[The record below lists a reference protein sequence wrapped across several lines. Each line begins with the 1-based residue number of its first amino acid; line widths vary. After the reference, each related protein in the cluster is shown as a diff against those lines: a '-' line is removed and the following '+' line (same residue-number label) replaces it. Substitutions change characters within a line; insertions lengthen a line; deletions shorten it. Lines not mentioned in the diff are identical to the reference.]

1 MFFPF
6 RLHNIS
12 ETNEYHEREGKRMET
27 KRKRGGQPGNRNAAG
42 SGKSRIRN
50 RNAVKHGGYCSMAY
64 LTEEELQILEDM
76 ELVDCEQALI
86 EEISLYSFGERLL
99 MREMQNLR
107 ASENEDG
114 LYTAHTET
122 FIKDGRETSIQS
134 EKAVI
139 DLILRLQQVIR
150 RVEHLKV
157 EALVELAKIRHDRR
171 DLEIRQARREL
182 ERERTDARVELQDA
196 RTEWLQ
202 MDPEERK
209 QLERKRR
216 QNFNL

>member
-1 MFFPF
+1 
-6 RLHNIS
+6 
-12 ETNEYHEREGKRMET
+12 ME
-27 KRKRGGQPGNRNAAG
+27 
-42 SGKSRIRN
+42 
-50 RNAVKHGGYCSMAY
+50 Y
-64 LTEEELQILEDM
+64 LTEEELQILKEM
-76 ELVDCEQALI
+76 EKEPVDCEQALI
-86 EEISLYSFGERLL
+86 EEISLYSFGKRLL

-122 FIKDGRETSIQS
+122 FIEDGREISIQS

>member
-1 MFFPF
+1 
-6 RLHNIS
+6 
-12 ETNEYHEREGKRMET
+12 MET

-86 EEISLYSFGERLL
+86 EEISLYSFGERILL
-99 MREMQNLR
+99 REMRNLR

-122 FIKDGRETSIQS
+122 FVEDSREISIQS

-139 DLILRLQQVIR
+139 NAILRLQQVFR

-157 EALVELAKIRHDRR
+157 EALVELAKVRHDRR
-171 DLEIRQARREL
+171 DLEKRQARREL
-182 ERERTDARVELQDA
+182 ERERTDAQVELQDA

>member
-1 MFFPF
+1 
-6 RLHNIS
+6 
-12 ETNEYHEREGKRMET
+12 MET

-50 RNAVKHGGYCSMAY
+50 RNAVKHGGYCSMEY
-64 LTEEELQILEDM
+64 LTEEELQILKEM
-76 ELVDCEQALI
+76 EKEPVDCEQALI

-122 FIKDGRETSIQS
+122 FIEDGREISIQS

-139 DLILRLQQVIR
+139 DLILRLQQVVR

>member
-122 FIKDGRETSIQS
+122 FIKDGREISIQS

-139 DLILRLQQVIR
+139 GLILRLQQVIR

-216 QNFNL
+216 QNLNL

>member
-1 MFFPF
+1 
-6 RLHNIS
+6 
-12 ETNEYHEREGKRMET
+12 MET

-76 ELVDCEQALI
+76 ELVDCQQALI
-86 EEISLYSFGERLL
+86 EEISLYSFGERILL
-99 MREMQNLR
+99 REMQNLR

-114 LYTAHTET
+114 LYMAHTET
-122 FIKDGRETSIQS
+122 FVEDGREISIQS

-139 DLILRLQQVIR
+139 NAILRLQQVFR
-150 RVEHLKV
+150 
-157 EALVELAKIRHDRR
+157 
-171 DLEIRQARREL
+171 ARREL

>member
-1 MFFPF
+1 
-6 RLHNIS
+6 
-12 ETNEYHEREGKRMET
+12 MET

-50 RNAVKHGGYCSMAY
+50 RNAVKHGGYCSMEY
-64 LTEEELQILEDM
+64 LTEEELQILKEM
-76 ELVDCEQALI
+76 EKEPVDCEQALI
-86 EEISLYSFGERLL
+86 EEISLYSFGERILL
-99 MREMQNLR
+99 REMQNLR

-122 FIKDGRETSIQS
+122 FVEDGREISIQS

-139 DLILRLQQVIR
+139 GLILRLQQVIR

>member
-1 MFFPF
+1 
-6 RLHNIS
+6 
-12 ETNEYHEREGKRMET
+12 MET

-76 ELVDCEQALI
+76 ELVDCKQALI

-122 FIKDGRETSIQS
+122 FIKDGREISIQS

-139 DLILRLQQVIR
+139 NLILRLQQVIR

-182 ERERTDARVELQDA
+182 EREQTDARVELQDT

-216 QNFNL
+216 QNLNL

>member
-1 MFFPF
+1 
-6 RLHNIS
+6 
-12 ETNEYHEREGKRMET
+12 MET

-122 FIKDGRETSIQS
+122 FIKDGREISIQS

-139 DLILRLQQVIR
+139 GLILRLQQVIR

-182 ERERTDARVELQDA
+182 ERERTDARVELQDT

-216 QNFNL
+216 QNLNL

>member
-1 MFFPF
+1 
-6 RLHNIS
+6 
-12 ETNEYHEREGKRMET
+12 MET

-86 EEISLYSFGERLL
+86 EEISLYSFGERILL
-99 MREMQNLR
+99 REMQNLR

-122 FIKDGRETSIQS
+122 FIKDGREISIQS

-139 DLILRLQQVIR
+139 GLILRLQQVIR

>member
-1 MFFPF
+1 
-6 RLHNIS
+6 
-12 ETNEYHEREGKRMET
+12 MET

-64 LTEEELQILEDM
+64 LTEEELQILKEM
-76 ELVDCEQALI
+76 EKEPVDCEQALI
-86 EEISLYSFGERLL
+86 EEISLYSFGERILL
-99 MREMQNLR
+99 REMRNLR

-122 FIKDGRETSIQS
+122 FVEDGREISIQS

-139 DLILRLQQVIR
+139 NAILRLQQVFR

-182 ERERTDARVELQDA
+182 EREQTDARVELQDA

>member
-122 FIKDGRETSIQS
+122 FIEDGREISIQS

-157 EALVELAKIRHDRR
+157 EALVELAKFRHDRR

>member
-1 MFFPF
+1 
-6 RLHNIS
+6 
-12 ETNEYHEREGKRMET
+12 MET

-50 RNAVKHGGYCSMAY
+50 RNAVKHGGYCSMEY

-86 EEISLYSFGERLL
+86 EEISLYSFGERILL
-99 MREMQNLR
+99 REMQNLR

-122 FIKDGRETSIQS
+122 FVEDGREISIQS

-139 DLILRLQQVIR
+139 NAILRLQQVFR

>member
-1 MFFPF
+1 
-6 RLHNIS
+6 
-12 ETNEYHEREGKRMET
+12 MET

-122 FIKDGRETSIQS
+122 FIEDGREISIQS

-139 DLILRLQQVIR
+139 GLILRLQQVIR

>member
-1 MFFPF
+1 
-6 RLHNIS
+6 
-12 ETNEYHEREGKRMET
+12 MET

-76 ELVDCEQALI
+76 ELVDCQQALI

-122 FIKDGRETSIQS
+122 FIEDGREISIQS

-182 ERERTDARVELQDA
+182 EREQTDARVELQDA